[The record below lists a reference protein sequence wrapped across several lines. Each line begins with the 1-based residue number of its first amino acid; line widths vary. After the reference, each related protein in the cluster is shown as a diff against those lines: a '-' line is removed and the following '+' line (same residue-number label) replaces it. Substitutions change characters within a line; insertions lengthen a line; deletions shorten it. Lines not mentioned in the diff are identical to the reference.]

1 MKNLRQIIRYTSHL
15 KPFFVIIGIM
25 SVVTAL
31 LNLTTPFIVKLGT
44 DWVVAIVAGKADFT
58 LSPLIGIVGALVA
71 VALLTTVAG
80 DIGGYFGD
88 QVSIRARRQLS
99 KRYYQHLLTL
109 PQQYY
114 DGEITGKIINRL
126 SRAIADITQFLQ
138 FFSNNL
144 LQMLLTMAITIGILV
159 WYSWPLAVLFL
170 FLIPA
175 NLYLTARTS
184 VKWQKLETEKNT
196 HFDTASGRFA
206 EVVSQM
212 RLVKSFG
219 TEKRELTKF
228 DDEMSHMIGLTKR
241 QSRYWHVMNAERGA
255 IFGVLFGAIYG
266 LLFYETARGNFTVGD
281 MVMLITLIQQG
292 TFPLRNLSYFVDT
305 YQRAVANS
313 KDYIAA
319 MNEKSEEGEATANIL
334 TVKKG
339 QIEYRNVDFSYARN
353 KQVLHDV
360 NFRLPAGKKLA
371 LVGESGGGKTTI
383 SNLLMRLYEPD
394 AGEVLIDGQP
404 VTNVTRASVRASIAT
419 VFQEAPLFSGTVRE
433 NITYGRPDAADK
445 EIEAAAKMAN
455 AHEFIAKFPDGYD
468 TEIGERGIK
477 LSGGQK
483 QRIAIARAIL
493 KDAPILVLDEAT
505 SSLDSKAEKVVQE
518 ALDRLMKN
526 RTTLIIA
533 HRLSTIAHVDTIVT
547 LKDGRVDEVG
557 TPRELAKTGGIYAQL
572 LELQL
577 GATEKAKAKL
587 RDFDIAT

>member
-31 LNLTTPFIVKLGT
+31 LNLTTPFIVKVGT

-58 LSPLIGIVGALVA
+58 LGPLIGIVGALVA

-99 KRYYQHLLTL
+99 KRYYQHLLSL

-313 KDYIAA
+313 KDYITA
-319 MNEKSEEGEATANIL
+319 MNEKPEEGEATANIL

-404 VTNVTRASVRASIAT
+404 VINVTRASVRASIAT
-419 VFQEAPLFSGTVRE
+419 VFQEAPLFSGTIRE

-445 EIEAAAKMAN
+445 EIEAAARMAN

-577 GATEKAKAKL
+577 GTTEKAKAKL
-587 RDFDIAT
+587 RDFDIAA